1 MDSNRILL
9 DTVDTFGSGFTSGK
23 CLAIMSM
30 EKNLKLLEI
39 IITSIRFEPFD
50 RQSELTGT
58 EIGGFSRQ
66 MQSFDV

>member
-1 MDSNRILL
+1 MDSDRILL

-39 IITSIRFEPFD
+39 IITSIRFD
-50 RQSELTGT
+50 CQSELTGT
-58 EIGGFSRQ
+58 EIGGSSRQ

>member
-1 MDSNRILL
+1 MDPDRILL

-23 CLAIMSM
+23 CLTIMSM

-39 IITSIRFEPFD
+39 VITSIRFD

>member
-1 MDSNRILL
+1 M
-9 DTVDTFGSGFTSGK
+9 DTFGSGFTSGK

-39 IITSIRFEPFD
+39 IITSIRFD
-50 RQSELTGT
+50 HQSELTGT